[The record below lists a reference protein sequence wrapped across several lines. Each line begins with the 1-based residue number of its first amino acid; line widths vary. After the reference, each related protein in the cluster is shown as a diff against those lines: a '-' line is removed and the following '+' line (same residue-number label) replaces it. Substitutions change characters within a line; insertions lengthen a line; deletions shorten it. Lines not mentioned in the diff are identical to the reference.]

1 MMKLYQLYVFTQD
14 SCPPCTRLKDY
25 INTLSETEKAEL
37 KMVPFKASSG
47 SLTALAED
55 FEVAST
61 PTLVVC
67 HEDLVCAIDDDGDEW
82 CDGKESIVEKIVGA
96 TKIIDA
102 LPSTLDA
109 YTYAHPAE

>member
-25 INTLSETEKAEL
+25 INTLSKDEKAEI
-37 KMVPFKASSG
+37 KMVPFKAPNG
-47 SLTALAED
+47 SLTALAEE

-67 HEDLVCAIDDDGDEW
+67 HEDLLCAIDDSGDEW
-82 CDGKESIVEKIVGA
+82 CDGQESIVEKIVGA
-96 TKIIDA
+96 NKIIA
-102 LPSTLDA
+102 SLQSTIDA
-109 YTYAHPAE
+109 YTYAHPD

>member
-1 MMKLYQLYVFTQD
+1 MKLYQLYVFTQD
-14 SCPPCTRLKDY
+14 SCSPCTRLKDY
-25 INTLSETEKAEL
+25 INTLSDAEQAEL
-37 KMVPFKASSG
+37 KMVPFKAPSG

-82 CDGKESIVEKIVGA
+82 CDGKESIVETIVGA

>member
-1 MMKLYQLYVFTQD
+1 
-14 SCPPCTRLKDY
+14 
-25 INTLSETEKAEL
+25 
-37 KMVPFKASSG
+37 MVPFKASSG

-67 HEDLVCAIDDDGDEW
+67 HEDLVCAVDDDGDEW